1 MLLPTGERHTTFSS
15 PWALKMTSSFIT
27 RRQQIAKALKAKKD
41 AGIGLVELL
50 VSVVIVGVLGAV
62 SLPQFTSQVA
72 KAQATECTQQAGAIL
87 GQVGA
92 EGAASATAAN
102 DVLNA
107 LTTAAT
113 ASSSFCTFTPVDLAN
128 GVARI
133 TLEGKGDLVDKFE
146 GDSCVNVTTGTR
158 DITTGYNGDTPVA
171 AVCA

>member
-1 MLLPTGERHTTFSS
+1 
-15 PWALKMTSSFIT
+15 MTSSFIT

-41 AGIGLVELL
+41 AGIGLAELL

-102 DVLNA
+102 DVLAA

-113 ASSSFCTFTPVDLAN
+113 NSSSFCTFSPTEIDGS

-133 TLEGKGDLVDKFE
+133 ALEGKGDLVDKFE